1 MNKDLFNEI
10 EKLKEEIKKINE
22 RNRRVEK
29 DKTWEISWMRRVAI
43 AASTYIL
50 ISIFLII
57 IGIGKPFLS
66 AIIPA
71 IAYLISTASLEFLK
85 QKWLAIKK

>member
-1 MNKDLFNEI
+1 MVSIQELGREI
-10 EKLKEEIKKINE
+10 EKIKK
-22 RNRRVEK
+22 RNSRVEG
-29 DKTWEISWMRRVAI
+29 DKAWETSWTRRIFI

-57 IGIGKPFLS
+57 VKVEKPFLS

-71 IAYLISTASLEFLK
+71 AAYLVSTFSLGILK
-85 QKWLAIKK
+85 SWWLQRRK

>member
-1 MNKDLFNEI
+1 MSELEKLREEI
-10 EKLKEEIKKINE
+10 EKIKE

-29 DKTWEISWMRRVAI
+29 DKAWETSWIRRIAI
-43 AASTYIL
+43 TASTYIL

-57 IGIGKPFLS
+57 IGVEKPFLS

-71 IAYLISTASLEFLK
+71 AAYLLSTASLEFLK
-85 QKWLAIKK
+85 QKWLTSKK

>member
-1 MNKDLFNEI
+1 MNTSEI
-10 EKLKEEIKKINE
+10 EKLRSEIIKIQD

-29 DKTWEISWMRRVAI
+29 DKAWETSLIRRIAI

-57 IGIGKPFLS
+57 IGIEEPFLS

-71 IAYLISTASLEFLK
+71 VAYLISTASLEFLK
-85 QKWLAIKK
+85 QRWLKARG